1 MSDQSSYDVPGAFAK
16 LIGLRVEEASGE
28 RVVAVL
34 PVTPELFQPYGQVHG
49 GAYAGAG
56 GTTPTT
62 GAPPALGPHL
72 AMDGKV
78 LVVGIS
84 NHTDFLRAV
93 RDGELRIEATPL
105 AKGRSTQLWQ
115 AAITDDRGRLVA
127 HGRVRIM
134 HLDPP
139 ASAPPA

>member
-16 LIGLRVEEASGE
+16 LIGLRVDEASGE

-49 GAYAGAG
+49 GAYAAAVETTASIGA
-56 GTTPTT
+56 
-62 GAPPALGPHL
+62 HL

-115 AAITDDRGRLVA
+115 AAITDDPGRLVA
-127 HGRVRIM
+127 HGKVRIM
-134 HLDPP
+134 HLEPP
-139 ASAPPA
+139 TSVPPG

>member
-1 MSDQSSYDVPGAFAK
+1 VTDQSSYDVPGPFAK

-49 GAYAGAG
+49 GAYAAAVETTASLGA
-56 GTTPTT
+56 
-62 GAPPALGPHL
+62 HL
-72 AMDGKV
+72 AMDGRV

-127 HGRVRIM
+127 HGKVRIM

>member
-1 MSDQSSYDVPGAFAK
+1 VTDRSGYDEPLGGFNK
-16 LIGLRVEEASGE
+16 LIGLRIVEASGE
-28 RVVAVL
+28 RVVAAL

-49 GAYAGAG
+49 GVYAAAVETTASLGA
-56 GTTPTT
+56 
-62 GAPPALGPHL
+62 HL

-93 RDGELRIEATPL
+93 RGGELRTEATPL
-105 AKGRSTQLWQ
+105 AVGRSTQLWQ
-115 AAITDDRGRLVA
+115 ADVTDDRGRLVA
-127 HGRVRIM
+127 HGKVRIM

>member
-1 MSDQSSYDVPGAFAK
+1 VTDQSSYDVPGAFAK
-16 LIGLRVEEASGE
+16 LIGLRVEKASGE

-49 GAYAGAG
+49 GAYAAAVETTASIGA
-56 GTTPTT
+56 
-62 GAPPALGPHL
+62 HL

-127 HGRVRIM
+127 HGKVRIM
-134 HLDPP
+134 HLDPTVP
-139 ASAPPA
+139 APPA

>member
-1 MSDQSSYDVPGAFAK
+1 MSDQPSYDVPGAFAK

-49 GAYAGAG
+49 GAYAAAVETTASIGA
-56 GTTPTT
+56 
-62 GAPPALGPHL
+62 HL

-115 AAITDDRGRLVA
+115 AAITDDRGWLVA
-127 HGRVRIM
+127 HGKVRIM

-139 ASAPPA
+139 VPAPPA

>member
-1 MSDQSSYDVPGAFAK
+1 MSDQPSYDVPGAFAK

-49 GAYAGAG
+49 GAYAAAVETTASIGA
-56 GTTPTT
+56 
-62 GAPPALGPHL
+62 HL

>member
-1 MSDQSSYDVPGAFAK
+1 VTGQSGYDEPGAFAK

-49 GAYAGAG
+49 GVYAAAVETTTSIGA
-56 GTTPTT
+56 
-62 GAPPALGPHL
+62 HL

-78 LVVGIS
+78 LVVGVS

-93 RDGELRIEATPL
+93 RGGELRVEATPL
-105 AKGRSTQLWQ
+105 ARGRSTQLWE
-115 AAITDDRGRLVA
+115 AHVTDDRGRLVA
-127 HGRVRIM
+127 HGKVRIM

-139 ASAPPA
+139 ASPPPG

>member
-1 MSDQSSYDVPGAFAK
+1 VTDQYDVPGPFAK

-49 GAYAGAG
+49 GAYMAAVETTASLGA
-56 GTTPTT
+56 
-62 GAPPALGPHL
+62 HL
-72 AMDGKV
+72 AMGGKV

-127 HGRVRIM
+127 HGKVRIM

-139 ASAPPA
+139 APAPPA